1 MRPQTNMINTIA
13 MPNVGIDSARKQSAM
28 TTIRET
34 MIFAYRSTIKSLRNP
49 ESFLDITLMPVMFTL
64 MFTFLFGGAVA
75 GSIKD
80 YLPII
85 IPGILI
91 QTGVTSSSTA
101 GTQLRED
108 ADKAVANRFKA
119 MPITRIS
126 PLAGTL
132 AADLLRYA
140 IAGSIVFIMGYILG
154 FRPDAGFWTV
164 PASILFMMA
173 IGWCLSW
180 MFSFFALSAS
190 STATAA
196 SYGMI
201 IMFPLTFL
209 SNAFVDTSTMPKAL
223 GYFAEHLNP
232 ISRTIAAVREL
243 LMQGTIGTN
252 FWAAIGGVL
261 VILAVF
267 VPLTLRKYTRRF

>member
-1 MRPQTNMINTIA
+1 MIKEITLPTTGA
-13 MPNVGIDSARKQSAM
+13 TSARESSLV
-28 TTIRET
+28 TSIRET
-34 MIFAYRSTIKSLRNP
+34 LIFAYRSTIKSLRTP

-132 AADLLRYA
+132 TADILRYT

-164 PASILFMMA
+164 PVSILFMTA

-209 SNAFVDTSTMPKAL
+209 SNAFVDTSTMPHAL
-223 GYFAEHLNP
+223 GYFAEHINP
-232 ISRTIAAVREL
+232 ISHTIAAVREL
-243 LMQGTIGTN
+243 LMQGTIGSN
-252 FWAAIGGVL
+252 FWSAIAGVL
-261 VILAVF
+261 VILAIF
-267 VPLTLRKYTRRF
+267 VPLTLRKYTRRG